1 VVNRANEPVAA
12 GRATEAISFN
22 NSYSGGI
29 TNLINNIK
37 SSNILT
43 RSVTTSLST
52 PTTSGS
58 NGTMDL
64 EKLLQG

>member
-1 VVNRANEPVAA
+1 MVNKVYEPVAA
-12 GRATEAISFN
+12 GIAAEAISFN

-29 TNLINNIK
+29 TILINNIK

>member
-1 VVNRANEPVAA
+1 VVNKANEPVAA

-29 TNLINNIK
+29 TILINNIK

-64 EKLLQG
+64 EKLSQG

>member
-1 VVNRANEPVAA
+1 VVNKANEPVAA

-29 TNLINNIK
+29 TILINNIK

>member
-1 VVNRANEPVAA
+1 MVNRANEPVAA

-29 TNLINNIK
+29 TILINNIK
-37 SSNILT
+37 SSNTLT

>member
-22 NSYSGGI
+22 NSYGGGI
-29 TNLINNIK
+29 TILINNIK

-64 EKLLQG
+64 EKLSQG

>member
-1 VVNRANEPVAA
+1 VVNKANEPATA

-29 TNLINNIK
+29 TILIKNSK

-43 RSVTTSLST
+43 RSVTTLLST

-64 EKLLQG
+64 KNLLQG

>member
-1 VVNRANEPVAA
+1 VVNKANEPVAA

-22 NSYSGGI
+22 NCYSGGI
-29 TNLINNIK
+29 TILINNIK

-43 RSVTTSLST
+43 RSITISLST